1 MSQPAPESV
10 RFRLAGPSDAP
21 AVAELHADSWR
32 RHYRGAYADAF
43 LDGDVVS
50 DRLAVWADRLGAGGD
65 PGGQHT
71 VLAEQDGQLIG
82 FAHTIFG
89 KDAKWGALLDNL
101 HVCHRHQRRGLGAQ
115 LLRLSGEAVADHAP
129 GSGLYLWVLEQNTR
143 AQAFYQSLGGT
154 SVERGEVPPPG
165 GVPGRLNGSPA
176 CFRYVWLDPETLRP
190 TSHHRAGPSTP
201 PG

>member
-1 MSQPAPESV
+1 MSESLV
-10 RFRLAGPSDAP
+10 LRLADPSDAP
-21 AVAELHADSWR
+21 AVAALHADSWR

-65 PGGQHT
+65 PNGQHT
-71 VLAEQDGQLIG
+71 LLAEANGELVG

-89 KDAKWGALLDNL
+89 KDPTWGALLDNL
-101 HVCHRHQRRGLGAQ
+101 HVSHRYQRRGLGAQ
-115 LLRLSGEAVADHAP
+115 LLRRSGAAVADSVP

-143 AQAFYQSLGGT
+143 AQAFYQALGGT

-165 GVPGRLNGSPA
+165 GVPGRLNGAPA
-176 CFRYVWLDPETLRP
+176 CLRYVWPEPESLRP
-190 TSHHRAGPSTP
+190 MSPHRAGTSTP
-201 PG
+201 LG